1 MNLMSIMYTTRRCDT
16 LAGIARRHHCSVS
29 DLIAAN
35 PQLITSPV
43 LRSCVRMNIPVT
55 NANGTDAPEQTPQT
69 GTPQAVNPNLPG
81 VHIPWMSLPQIQT
94 PGTTITPT
102 TPEMTTTP
110 SGPNTGSGETTP
122 GTSGTPQSPPS
133 GNTGTNNG
141 IEAEVI
147 ALVNQERANR
157 GIAPLTYN
165 GALANVART
174 KSEDMAENN
183 YFSHNS
189 PTYGSPFDM
198 MQTFGITYSTAGE
211 NIAKGQTSAAEVMNA
226 WMNSSGHAANIMNSN
241 FSEIGVGYVYNGG
254 VPIWTQMFIH
264 P

>member
-1 MNLMSIMYTTRRCDT
+1 MNLINLTYTTRRCDT
-16 LAGIARRHHCSVS
+16 LAGIARRHNCSVS

-35 PQLITSPV
+35 PQLFTAPV

-55 NANGTDAPEQTPQT
+55 NTGTSDTTQQTPHTQT
-69 GTPQAVNPNLPG
+69 HQLPG
-81 VHIPWMSLPQIQT
+81 VYIPWMSIPQLGT
-94 PGTTITPT
+94 PGATITPT
-102 TPEMTTTP
+102 TPESTTTP
-110 SGPNTGSGETTP
+110 SSPNTGNGGGAPGTP
-122 GTSGTPQSPPS
+122 GTPQTTPPGS
-133 GNTGTNNG
+133 TGSTGG

-147 ALVNQERANR
+147 SLVNQERANR

-165 GALANVART
+165 SALANVART

-198 MQTFGITYSTAGE
+198 MQTFGITYTTAGE
-211 NIAKGQTSAAEVMNA
+211 NIAKGQTTAAEVMNA
-226 WMNSSGHAANIMNSN
+226 WMNSAGHAANILNSN
-241 FSEIGVGYVYNGG
+241 FSEIGVGYVYNNG